1 MTHILILGSGARE
14 CMIIKKLLNDSKFT
28 IKITC
33 IGPNKNPYINKHT
46 KLYISDLNTL
56 NIKKLINIIVKPD
69 YAIIGPENLLKLG
82 ISDLLESFNIPCI
95 GPLQLYSQ
103 IETSK
108 IFARRFIDE
117 IGYSQYSPN
126 YLILKSGNKIV
137 DFLKNSSIKNL
148 VIKKDGLHGGK
159 GVLVQGIDF
168 DHINEIEDSFKNIDE
183 NILIEEKLVGEEFSL
198 MSISDGNGNIA
209 HFPPIKDYKRLK
221 NNDLGPNTGSMGCFI
236 DKNNTLP
243 FLNQND
249 IKLGKTINTK
259 VINKLNEYGKKNNCK
274 IGYRG
279 ILYGSYIKTTD
290 GKIYIIEFNSRFG
303 DPEGIIA
310 LNLLESNFFN
320 ICNKMINGNLKNDLE
335 FNKKAIIGIYLVP
348 KTYPNKSHDKHDI
361 YISENL
367 NTSQLIYGSVEEK
380 ENHLYSLS
388 SRSLFYFIE
397 DDDLSICFTKIYNQ
411 IKNIVGY
418 FHYRND
424 IGSKYINSYDSV
436 GVSIEKCSIEINNI
450 K

>member
-1 MTHILILGSGARE
+1 MKHILIVGSGARE
-14 CMIIKKLLNDSKFT
+14 CMIIKKLLHDSKFT

-33 IGPNKNPYINKHT
+33 IGSNKNPYINKHT

-56 NIKKLINIIVKPD
+56 NIKNLINIIGNTD
-69 YAIIGPENLLKLG
+69 YAIIGPENPLKLG
-82 ISDLLESFNIPCI
+82 ISDLLESYNIPCI

-117 IGYSQYSPN
+117 IGFSQYSPN
-126 YLILKSGNKIV
+126 YLILKSGNKIL

-168 DHINEIEDSFKNIDE
+168 NNINEIEDSFKNIEE
-183 NILIEEKLVGEEFSL
+183 NILIEEKLEGEEFSL
-198 MSISDGNGNIA
+198 MSISDGNGNVA
-209 HFPPIKDYKRLK
+209 HFPPIKDYKRLN
-221 NNDLGPNTGSMGCFI
+221 NNDLGSNTGSMGCLI

-243 FLNQND
+243 FLNDDD
-249 IKLGKTINTK
+249 ITLGETINTK
-259 VINKLNEYGKKNNCK
+259 VIHKLNELGEKHNCK

-279 ILYGSYIKTTD
+279 ILYGSYIKTND

-310 LNLLESNFFN
+310 LNVLKSNFFN
-320 ICNKMINGNLKNDLE
+320 ICNKIVNGSLTNDLE
-335 FNKKAIIGIYLVP
+335 FNKKAMIGIYLVP
-348 KTYPNKSHDKHDI
+348 KTYPNKSNDKHDI
-361 YISENL
+361 YISDNV
-367 NTSQLIYGSVEEK
+367 NKSQLIYGNVEEQCD
-380 ENHLYSLS
+380 HLYSLS

-418 FHYRND
+418 FHYRTD
-424 IGSKYINSYDSV
+424 IGQKYINSYDSV
-436 GVSIEKCSIEINNI
+436 GVSIERDSFIVNMK
-450 K
+450 